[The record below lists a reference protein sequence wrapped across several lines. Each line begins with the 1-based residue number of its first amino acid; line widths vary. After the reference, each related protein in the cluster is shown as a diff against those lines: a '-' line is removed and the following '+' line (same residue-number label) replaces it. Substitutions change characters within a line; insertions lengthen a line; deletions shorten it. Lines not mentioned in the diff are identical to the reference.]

1 MNQPPERR
9 PVVRQLAE
17 YAWEC
22 PPHHDEGALSKMLVR
37 PDVCGARH
45 LDHRISTYRPGD
57 GVRVHAHPEQE
68 QIYHV
73 LSGEGLLEIAGERL
87 VVGAGTVAFV
97 PPGVM
102 HGINNTGFEQLVF
115 LVITSP
121 PDGPL
126 ELAANV

>member
-1 MNQPPERR
+1 MTTPPERR
-9 PVVRQLAE
+9 PMVRRSAE
-17 YAWEC
+17 YLWER
-22 PPHHDEGALSKMLVR
+22 PPHHDAGALSKMLVR
-37 PDVCGARH
+37 PDVCGARN

-57 GVRVHAHPEQE
+57 GVAVHAHPEQE

-73 LSGEGLLEIAGERL
+73 LSGEGLLEIDGEAR
-87 VVGAGTVAFV
+87 VVDGGTIVFV

-102 HGINNTGFEQLVF
+102 HGITNTGFEQLVF

-126 ELAANV
+126 ALG